1 MTAYL
6 PELLDDPAVLMAA
19 LAAVLL
25 VGLSKGGLGGAFALM
40 GVPVLALVMPP
51 VQAAALL
58 LPILLMMDAVSLWAW
73 RGWWNAAVLRAM
85 LPAAV
90 LGIVLGW
97 LAAAVTSEAAVRLI
111 VGVVALG
118 FVGHM
123 LLARL
128 RLRFAFRRDASG
140 ALPESASSGETAA
153 GRVKAWFWGTMAGFT
168 SFVAHA
174 GGPPFQVYT
183 LPMRLD
189 PRVYTGTSVVFFAVV
204 NAVKVLPY
212 AALGLFDA
220 PLLGAAL
227 AMLPLAVLAVLAG
240 AALVRRMRPAVF
252 YPFMYAMVALVGA
265 KLVHD
270 GLRGLF

>member
-1 MTAYL
+1 MSAYL
-6 PELLDDPAVLMAA
+6 PALFGDPAVLMAA

-73 RGWWNAAVLRAM
+73 RGWWNGTVLRAM

-90 LGIVLGW
+90 LGIALGW

-118 FVGHM
+118 FVARM
-123 LLARL
+123 LLARVT
-128 RLRFAFRRDASG
+128 RAASG
-140 ALPESASSGETAA
+140 DLPASATASA
-153 GRVKAWFWGTMAGFT
+153 TAMGRAKAWFWGTLAGFT

-227 AMLPLAVLAVLAG
+227 VMLPLAVLAVLAG
-240 AALVRRMRPAVF
+240 AALVRRMRAAVF